1 VEVNF
6 RPSLP
11 DNLEHW
17 QVFDNE
23 NQILCFLQNE
33 GEFSEAQINLLA
45 EKENIEII
53 DLPDGPLPKGVIPL
67 ERLFDRND
75 MYKGKSSRKIDDEV
89 IEFNIGTEESPKMV
103 KFGKGTMPDEREKL
117 ISLIREFKDVFAW
130 SYEDLKAYRE
140 DVIQHTIPLK
150 EGTKPFRQKLRKMNP
165 ESFPTSPKGVAKD
178 G

>member
-6 RPSLP
+6 RPSIP

-45 EKENIEII
+45 EEANIEII
-53 DLPDGPLPKGVIPL
+53 DLPDGPLPKGVVPL

-75 MYKGKSSRKIDDEV
+75 MYKGKSSSKIDDEV
-89 IEFNIGTEESPKMV
+89 IEFNIGTKESPKMV
-103 KFGKGTMPDEREKL
+103 KFGKGTTPDEREKL
-117 ISLIREFKDVFAW
+117 ISLIREFKDVF
-130 SYEDLKAYRE
+130 S
-140 DVIQHTIPLK
+140 
-150 EGTKPFRQKLRKMNP
+150 
-165 ESFPTSPKGVAKD
+165 
-178 G
+178 